1 MTLQRSLQPMT
12 LVCLTDGGSRLR
24 HAPPLEPIGS
34 VSPDVFQCPARGRGD
49 RTINQGCSLQP
60 CLSRPWAWGQD
71 GGCHLFSPP
80 ADVPPVGVG
89 TGRQFF
95 APARKIKRP
104 ARGRGERA
112 DQ

>member
-71 GGCHLFSPP
+71 GSFSRRREKSN
-80 ADVPPVGVG
+80 VPPVGVG
-89 TGRQFF
+89 SEQTSENAFQD
-95 APARKIKRP
+95 ARVEARP
-104 ARGRGERA
+104 CMFKMRA
-112 DQ
+112 